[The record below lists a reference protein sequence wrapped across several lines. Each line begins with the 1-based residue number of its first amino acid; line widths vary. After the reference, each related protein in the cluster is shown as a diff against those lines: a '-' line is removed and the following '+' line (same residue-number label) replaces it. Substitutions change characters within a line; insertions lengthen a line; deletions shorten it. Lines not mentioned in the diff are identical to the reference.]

1 MSTTRDTYWADYY
14 AGVHRDSQAWLDYS
28 NAAVQHQS
36 LSLALESAGAV
47 AGRTCL
53 DVGSG
58 RGQFSLMLRDLGGS
72 VTAIE
77 IVPDTVARLGREH
90 PDVRWLAGDAGNE
103 ASYAGIDACDLVF
116 ALEVLQYVPFAETV
130 ALLWSKV
137 KPGGRLVGI
146 IPNRECPIVAKPM
159 ARFGGRFMAMDAAS
173 IGKALGALPG
183 LACWRLRGMSFALDQ
198 RIAPY
203 EVSPWTD
210 AGGWPTPPNRFQFV
224 ATRADGVAPGPQA

>member
-1 MSTTRDTYWADYY
+1 MAMTPDTYWADYY
-14 AGVHRDSQAWLDYS
+14 AGVHRDSQTWLDYS

-36 LSLALESAGAV
+36 LSLALEAAGAV
-47 AGRTCL
+47 AGSSCL

-77 IVPDTVARLGREH
+77 IVPETVARLGREH
-90 PDVRWLAGDAGNE
+90 PDVHWIAGDAGQE
-103 ASYAGIDACDLVF
+103 ASYASVAPCDLVF
-116 ALEVLQYVPFAETV
+116 ALEVLQYVPFAPTI

-146 IPNRECPIVAKPM
+146 IPNRDCPIVAKPM
-159 ARFGGRFMAMDAAS
+159 ARFGGHFKAMDAAS
-173 IGKALGALPG
+173 IGQILGSLPG
-183 LACWRLRGMSFALDQ
+183 LECWRLRGMAFAKDQ
-198 RIAPY
+198 RLAPY

-210 AGGWPTPPNRFQFV
+210 TIAWPSPPNRFQFV
-224 ATRADGVAPGPQA
+224 VKRVGDVASAPRG